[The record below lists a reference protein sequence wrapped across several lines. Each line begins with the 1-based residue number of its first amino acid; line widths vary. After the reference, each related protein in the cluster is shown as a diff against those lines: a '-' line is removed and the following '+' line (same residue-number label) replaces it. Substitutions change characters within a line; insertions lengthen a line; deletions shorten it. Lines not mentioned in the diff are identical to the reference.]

1 MTNTTEQHLQPKIID
16 WRGSSLDDL
25 KQLPLP
31 LRALAGKELRK
42 VQFGEDPADLKVIA
56 DWGAGVVE
64 IRLNDE
70 HHAGQV
76 VYVAKFAERLYVL
89 HSFIKKSKK
98 TRNEDVVII
107 KTRYR
112 DVMAERTRSKV

>member
-1 MTNTTEQHLQPKIID
+1 MTHTTEQHLRPKTID

-25 KQLPLP
+25 KQLPLT
-31 LRALAGKELRK
+31 LRALAGRELRK
-42 VQFGEDPADLKVIA
+42 VQFGEDPADFKVIA

-70 HHAGQV
+70 HHSGRV

-89 HSFIKKSKK
+89 HSFIKKSQK

-112 DVMAERTRSKV
+112 EVIAERTRSKV